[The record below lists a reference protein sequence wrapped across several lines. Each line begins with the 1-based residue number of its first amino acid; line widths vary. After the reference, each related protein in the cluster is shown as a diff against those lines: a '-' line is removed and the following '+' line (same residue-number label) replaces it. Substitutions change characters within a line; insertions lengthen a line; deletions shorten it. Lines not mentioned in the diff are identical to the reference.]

1 MLLNLGSAQNVFP
14 DICKLLYR
22 RNCLYLLFKLFK
34 RHKPLTLEQMK
45 IFNLLVIT
53 MMAVLLSCNQSP
65 ETRQSEPERLLRHVV
80 LFNFTDTA
88 TADEIRAVEE
98 KFAALPGE
106 IDEIHDFEWG
116 RDIDVSNIARGYTH
130 CFLVTF
136 KTEADLDAYGP
147 HPAHQ
152 EFVSL
157 VQPILENVLV
167 IDYWTE

>member
-1 MLLNLGSAQNVFP
+1 
-14 DICKLLYR
+14 
-22 RNCLYLLFKLFK
+22 
-34 RHKPLTLEQMK
+34 MK
-45 IFNLLVIT
+45 TFNFLVIT
-53 MMAVLLSCNQSP
+53 MMAVLLSCSQST

-80 LFNFTDTA
+80 LFSFKDTA

-98 KFAALPGE
+98 SFAALPGE